1 MAALALFYNHQV
13 RVSNYISAE
22 VVRPRQRSGGIML
35 NEVVPVAAPDAI
47 GRGVVRVLPRLIR
60 MLAAEMHRAPHTRDL
75 TLPQFRVLSRLS
87 ERDYRAAELADS
99 LEVGRPTLT
108 ATVDGLVRRGLIERH
123 RDLPGD
129 RRGVL
134 LRLTPAGRTLQRA
147 LEARAIAGVAALLAD
162 ASAAEREAL
171 AVGLA
176 ALERGLQ
183 SMCRSAQPGTA
194 EVK

>member
-1 MAALALFYNHQV
+1 MLEEA
-13 RVSNYISAE
+13 
-22 VVRPRQRSGGIML
+22 RPD
-35 NEVVPVAAPDAI
+35 AAPDAL
-47 GRGVVRVLPRLIR
+47 GRDVVRVLPRLIR
-60 MLAAEMHRAPHTRDL
+60 VLVAEMHRAPHTRDL
-75 TLPQFRVLSRLS
+75 TLPQFRVLGRLS

-108 ATVDGLVRRGLIERH
+108 STVDGLVRRGLVERQ

-134 LRLTPAGRTLQRA
+134 LRLTPAGRTLHRA
-147 LEARAIAGVAALLAD
+147 LEARAIAGVAALLAE

-171 AVGLA
+171 ATGLA

-183 SMCRSAQPGTA
+183 DACRPARPDAA
-194 EVK
+194 EVS

>member
-1 MAALALFYNHQV
+1 M
-13 RVSNYISAE
+13 REE
-22 VVRPRQRSGGIML
+22 VAR
-35 NEVVPVAAPDAI
+35 EATPDTI
-47 GRGVVRVLPRLIR
+47 GRSVVRVLPRLIR
-60 MLAAEMHRAPHTRDL
+60 VLAAEMHQAPHTRDM

-108 ATVDGLVRRGLIERH
+108 STVDGLVRRGLVERQ
-123 RDLPGD
+123 RELPGD

-147 LEARAIAGVAALLAD
+147 LEARAIAGVEALLTD
-162 ASAAEREAL
+162 ASFAEREAL
-171 AVGLA
+171 LVGLT

-183 SMCRSAQPGTA
+183 DLCRTASSDAA
-194 EVK
+194 EVS

>member
-1 MAALALFYNHQV
+1 MLEETALA
-13 RVSNYISAE
+13 
-22 VVRPRQRSGGIML
+22 
-35 NEVVPVAAPDAI
+35 AAPDAL

-60 MLAAEMHRAPHTRDL
+60 VLAAEMHRAPHSRDL
-75 TLPQFRVLSRLS
+75 TLPQFRVLGRLS

-108 ATVDGLVRRGLIERH
+108 STVDGLVRRGLVERQ

-134 LRLTPAGRTLQRA
+134 LRLTPAGRTLHRA
-147 LEARAIAGVAALLAD
+147 LEARAIAGVVALLAE
-162 ASAAEREAL
+162 ASPAEREGL
-171 AVGLA
+171 AMGLA

-183 SMCRSAQPGTA
+183 DACRTA
-194 EVK
+194 RAAAPEAS

>member
-1 MAALALFYNHQV
+1 MLDEV
-13 RVSNYISAE
+13 VSAE
-22 VVRPRQRSGGIML
+22 
-35 NEVVPVAAPDAI
+35 APEAV

-60 MLAAEMHRAPHTRDL
+60 MLAAEMHRAPGTHDL

-87 ERDYRAAELADS
+87 ERDYRAAELADA

-108 ATVDGLVRRGLIERH
+108 STVDGLVRRALVERQ

-134 LRLTPAGRTLQRA
+134 LRLTPAGRTLHRA

-162 ASAAEREAL
+162 ASPAECEAL

-183 SMCRSAQPGTA
+183 DACRTARLDAA
-194 EVK
+194 EVS